1 MARNSQSRA
10 PVSRLVVMAWC
21 SFDWANQSFP
31 TVIMTFVFAA
41 YYTKGVAPDEITGTS
56 QWAYMMSASMLVVAF
71 TGPVLGAIADQYG
84 RRKLWICAFSVLCIG
99 ASAGLWFVSPDSSS
113 VYLALILVAL
123 GNIGFE
129 TATIFYNAMLPSLAP
144 PALTGRIS
152 GWGWGLGYAGGLV
165 CLAAV
170 LLLLIQPDPPL
181 FPLDRD
187 AAEHLRASGV
197 LVALWFA
204 LFALPFFIVVPDV
217 PSTGITLRKAV
228 NRGLGTLLR
237 TFREVRRYRQI
248 ALYLLARMIYTD
260 GLNTVFA
267 IGGIYAAVTFAMDFD
282 EILLFGIAINVAAG
296 LGAFAFGW
304 IDDWIGPKR
313 TVLIALAALTILGA
327 AVLLVTSKTWFWIS
341 VLPLGMFFGP
351 TQSASRTL
359 MARMAPEH
367 LEGEMFGLYALSGK
381 ATAFFGPVLFG
392 FATSLADS
400 QRAGLATV
408 LAFFVIGGLL
418 LMAVRE
424 PTPKDRPS
432 YGRRIDDV
440 GSDVRQA

>member
-1 MARNSQSRA
+1 MPKPIQGRA
-10 PVSRLVVMAWC
+10 SPLALTAWC
-21 SFDWANQSFP
+21 SFDWANQTFP

-41 YYTKGVAPDEITGTS
+41 YYTKAVAPDQITGTS
-56 QWAYMMSASMLVVAF
+56 QWAYMMSLSMFVVAF
-71 TGPVLGAIADQYG
+71 TGPVLGSIADQSG
-84 RRKLWICAFSVLCIG
+84 RRKPWILAFSVLCIG
-99 ASAGLWFVSPDSSS
+99 ASAGLWFVTPDPSSI
-113 VYLALILVAL
+113 YLALVLVAL

-129 TATIFYNAMLPSLAP
+129 TGTIFYNAMLPSLAP
-144 PALTGRIS
+144 RSMTGRIS

-165 CLAAV
+165 SLALA

-181 FPLDRD
+181 LSLDRD

-204 LFALPFFIVVPDV
+204 VFALPFFIWVPDE
-217 PSTGITLRKAV
+217 PSTGISLREAV
-228 NRGLGTLLR
+228 RQGVGTLFW
-237 TFREVRRYRQI
+237 TIREVRRYRHI

-267 IGGIYAAVTFAMDFD
+267 IGGIYAAVTFGMDFD

-296 LGAFAFGW
+296 VGAFAFGW

-313 TVLIALAALTILGA
+313 TVLISLAALTFLGA
-327 AVLLVTSKTWFWIS
+327 AVLLVTSKTWFWAC

-351 TQSASRTL
+351 AQSASRTL
-359 MARMAPEH
+359 MAQMAPRH
-367 LEGEMFGLYALSGK
+367 LEGEMFGLYAFSGK
-381 ATAFFGPVLFG
+381 ATAFLGPVLFG
-392 FATSLADS
+392 FVTGLADS

-424 PTPKDRPS
+424 PSSETRAPNGS
-432 YGRRIDDV
+432 LVGGV
-440 GSDVRQA
+440 GSDVSSS